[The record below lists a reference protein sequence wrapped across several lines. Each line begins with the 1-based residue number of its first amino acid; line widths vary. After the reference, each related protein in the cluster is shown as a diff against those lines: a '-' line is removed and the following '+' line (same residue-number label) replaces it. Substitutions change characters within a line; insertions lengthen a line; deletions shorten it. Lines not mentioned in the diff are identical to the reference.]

1 MPDAII
7 QCDFEC
13 KSLEFNGSGNRAI
26 ATGKCQSCQL
36 HLDWVDGP
44 FVRWPGAGPLRLH
57 LCSTLHLQTF
67 KPSDLQT
74 FGAPHLGHF
83 HFGQLAYQITWP
95 SCVLSV
101 KWLQQQRT
109 PRIDDLTGLSGVER
123 SLQLPFVQSFD

>member
-1 MPDAII
+1 MVRL
-7 QCDFEC
+7 
-13 KSLEFNGSGNRAI
+13 S
-26 ATGKCQSCQL
+26 
-36 HLDWVDGP
+36 DGQVQAHFAFTSAP
-44 FVRWPGAGPLRLH
+44 PY
-57 LCSTLHLQTF
+57 TF

-74 FGAPHLGHF
+74 FGAPHLGHKVD
-83 HFGQLAYQITWP
+83 FGQLAYQITWP